1 MLSSFLVLG
10 LAAIAPSA
18 LATVFVTSPTAS
30 TSFPAGQQ
38 ATITWKDD
46 GNSPD
51 LKTFG
56 PSFIG
61 LYAGNQQQQTLLQSI
76 ASDVDVSAVSS
87 VTWQPDATVGPNF
100 NSYFIRF
107 TSNNL
112 PDPTQSQFKAEAFS
126 AKFTLTGMTGTFNAS
141 VQAQI
146 SGTTT
151 PAGSSTPLPS
161 GSSTTSS
168 SATTSKPS
176 GSSSSKSS
184 SSASSTSTKAASNGA
199 GRIVVPSVVGA
210 SGVAAIAFA
219 FFL

>member
-1 MLSSFLVLG
+1 MLSSLLVLG

-18 LATVFVTSPTAS
+18 LATVFITSPTAS
-30 TSFPAGQQ
+30 SSLPAGQQ

-46 GNSPD
+46 GNAPS
-51 LKTFG
+51 LQSFG

-76 ASDVDVSAVSS
+76 ASDVDVSAVGT
-87 VTWQPDATVGPNF
+87 VTWTPDATVGPNF
-100 NSYFIRF
+100 NNYFIRF

-151 PAGSSTPLPS
+151 PVGSSTLSS

-168 SATTSKPS
+168 STTTSKPS
-176 GSSSSKSS
+176 GSSSKSS
-184 SSASSTSTKAASNGA
+184 SSPSSTSTKAASNGA

-210 SGVAAIAFA
+210 SGVALAFA

>member
-1 MLSSFLVLG
+1 MLSSLFVLG

-18 LATVFVTSPTAS
+18 LATVFVTAPTAS
-30 TSFPAGQQ
+30 TSWPAGQQ
-38 ATITWKDD
+38 ATITWQDD
-46 GNSPD
+46 GNTPN
-51 LKTFG
+51 LKSFG

-76 ASDVDVSAVSS
+76 ASDVDVSAVAT
-87 VTWQPDATVGPNF
+87 VTWTPDATVGPNF
-100 NSYFIRF
+100 NNYFIRF

-146 SGTTT
+146 SGTTA
-151 PAGSSTPLPS
+151 PGGSSTPLPS
-161 GSSTTSS
+161 GSSTSS
-168 SATTSKPS
+168 PSATTSKPS
-176 GSSSSKSS
+176 GSSSKSS
-184 SSASSTSTKAASNGA
+184 SSASSTSTKASSNGA

-210 SGVAAIAFA
+210 SGVAVIAF
-219 FFL
+219 

>member
-1 MLSSFLVLG
+1 MLSSLFVLG

-18 LATVFVTSPTAS
+18 LATVFVTAPTAS
-30 TSFPAGQQ
+30 TSWPAGQQ
-38 ATITWKDD
+38 ATINWQDD
-46 GNSPD
+46 GNTPN
-51 LKTFG
+51 LKSFG

-76 ASDVDVSAVSS
+76 GSDVDVSAVSTM
-87 VTWQPDATVGPNF
+87 TWTPDATVGPNY
-100 NSYFIRF
+100 NNYFIRF

-146 SGTTT
+146 SGTTA
-151 PAGSSTPLPS
+151 AGSSTPLTS
-161 GSSTTSS
+161 GSSTSS
-168 SATTSKPS
+168 PSATTSKPS
-176 GSSSSKSS
+176 GSSSKSS
-184 SSASSTSTKAASNGA
+184 SSPSSTSTKSSNGA
-199 GRIVVPSVVGA
+199 GRIVVSSVVGA

>member
-18 LATVFVTSPTAS
+18 LATVFVTAPTAS
-30 TSFPAGQQ
+30 TSWPAGQQ
-38 ATITWKDD
+38 ATINWQDD
-46 GNSPD
+46 GNTPN
-51 LKTFG
+51 LKSFG
-56 PSFIG
+56 PSLIG
-61 LYAGNQQQQTLLQSI
+61 LYAGNQQQQTLLQTI
-76 ASDVDVSAVSS
+76 ASDVDVSAVST
-87 VTWQPDATVGPNF
+87 VTWTPDATVGPNF
-100 NSYFIRF
+100 NNYFIRF

-146 SGTTT
+146 SGTTA
-151 PAGSSTPLPS
+151 PGASSTPLSS
-161 GSSTTSS
+161 GSSTSS
-168 SATTSKPS
+168 PSATTSKPS
-176 GSSSSKSS
+176 GSSSKSS
-184 SSASSTSTKAASNGA
+184 SSPSSTSTKSSNGA